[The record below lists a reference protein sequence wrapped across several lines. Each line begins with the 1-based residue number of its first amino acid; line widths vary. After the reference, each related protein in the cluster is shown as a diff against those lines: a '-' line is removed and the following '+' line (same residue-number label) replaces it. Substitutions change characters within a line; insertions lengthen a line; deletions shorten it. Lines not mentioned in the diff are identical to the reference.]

1 MDLSIPVEYEQ
12 FREEVRSFMHDN
24 LTDDL
29 REEGRLATNVF
40 PNPERSIGWQKICH
54 ERGWAAP
61 NWPQEYGGT
70 GWDLIQ
76 RTIYTE
82 ESLKADAP
90 GVMPMGLLLCGPCLM
105 GYGSDEQ
112 KAYYLPRILSGEDF
126 WCQGYSEPG
135 AGSDLASLKT
145 SAVPDGDDYIVSGTK
160 IWTSFAQFANRIFCL
175 VRTSN
180 DGPPQRGITFLL
192 IDMDTQGVRV
202 EPIVG
207 LDLVNEQNMVFFDDV
222 RVPKA
227 NRVGRENDGWSVA
240 KYLLEFERG
249 GTAFAPHLYHHLGII
264 KRAAAEEFTASGERL
279 ADDRIFARKFAALE
293 IELQALEFTE
303 HRMRAAL
310 GRGEPPG
317 PYASL
322 IKIRGTELTQSIT
335 ELHIETVGQHCLP
348 LQPQALVPGNNCE
361 AIGPEYAVTAMPRYL
376 NGRAASIYAGSNEIQ
391 RGIIAKSV
399 LGL

>member
-1 MDLSIPVEYEQ
+1 MDLSTPIEYDH
-12 FREEVRSFMHDN
+12 FREEVRSFLQEN

-54 ERGWAAP
+54 QHGWAAP

-76 RTIYTE
+76 RTIYSE
-82 ESLKADAP
+82 ESLKANAP

-105 GYGSDEQ
+105 GYGTDAQ
-112 KAYYLPRILSGEDF
+112 KSYYLPRILSGEDF

-145 SAVPDGDDYIVSGTK
+145 SATRDADDYIVNGAK
-160 IWTSFAQFANRIFCL
+160 IWTSFAQHANRIFCL
-175 VRTSN
+175 VRTSS

-192 IDMDTQGVRV
+192 IDMDTPGVRV

-222 RVPKA
+222 RVPQA
-227 NRVGRENDGWSVA
+227 NRIGRENDGWSVA

-249 GTAFAPHLYHHLGII
+249 GTAFAPHLYHHLELI
-264 KRAAAEEFTASGERL
+264 KRAAAEELTASGERL
-279 ADDRIFARKFAALE
+279 ADDRIFRRKFAALE

-322 IKIRGTELTQSIT
+322 IKIRGTEITQSIT

-348 LQPQALVPGNNCE
+348 LQPAALVPGNACE

>member
-1 MDLSIPVEYEQ
+1 
-12 FREEVRSFMHDN
+12 
-24 LTDDL
+24 
-29 REEGRLATNVF
+29 
-40 PNPERSIGWQKICH
+40 
-54 ERGWAAP
+54 
-61 NWPQEYGGT
+61 
-70 GWDLIQ
+70 
-76 RTIYTE
+76 
-82 ESLKADAP
+82 
-90 GVMPMGLLLCGPCLM
+90 
-105 GYGSDEQ
+105 
-112 KAYYLPRILSGEDF
+112 
-126 WCQGYSEPG
+126 QGYSEPG

-348 LQPQALVPGNNCE
+348 LQPRALVPGNNCE